1 MHAVMRILAAFALS
15 TAAGAANAMAVGPVV
30 PVEAVDP
37 LDLSSLSF
45 EVDSFADNPV
55 ITGTSNGI
63 GYTFVAQGP
72 VYVPFS
78 TLNNTRTYNDLPG
91 SYDSIHAGASFTVT
105 FDQPVEKVLVALGN
119 DNATGDGP
127 DFGLLPDTS
136 NGITLQG
143 TKLSIGDIG
152 GALALLVFDTP
163 TTTLVHTADALN
175 DGWHLS
181 FFAYAP
187 APVPLPGAL
196 PLLAAGV
203 IGLGLRRRRA

>member
-1 MHAVMRILAAFALS
+1 MQAVMRILAAFALS
-15 TAAGAANAMAVGPVV
+15 TAAGAANAMAVA

-45 EVDSFADNPV
+45 EVDSFADNPI

-91 SYDSIHAGASFTVT
+91 SYDNIHAGASFTVT
-105 FDQPVEKVLVALGN
+105 FEQPVEKVLVALGN

-127 DFGLLPDTS
+127 DFGLPPDTG

-187 APVPLPGAL
+187 TPVPLPGAL
-196 PLLAAGV
+196 PLFVAG
-203 IGLGLRRRRA
+203 LCGLRRLRRQA

>member
-1 MHAVMRILAAFALS
+1 MPAFHHALVASALLLGTS
-15 TAAGAANAMAVGPVV
+15 VAHAMAV
-30 PVEAVDP
+30 DP
-37 LDLSSLSF
+37 IDTSALSF
-45 EVDSFADNPV
+45 EVDSFADNPT

-63 GYTFVAQGP
+63 GYTFVASNP

-78 TLNNTRTYNDLPG
+78 TLANARVYNDLPG
-91 SYDSIHAGASFTVT
+91 SYDSIHAGASFTIT
-105 FDQPVEKVLVALGN
+105 FDEPVAKLLVALGN

-127 DFGLLPDTS
+127 DFGLTPATIT
-136 NGITLQG
+136 GVTLQG
-143 TKLSIGDIG
+143 SRLSIGDIG

-163 TTTLVHTADALN
+163 TTTLVHTDDALN

-196 PLLAAGV
+196 PLLAAGLC
-203 IGLGLRRRRA
+203 GLGLRRARRAT

>member
-1 MHAVMRILAAFALS
+1 MQAVMRILAAFALS
-15 TAAGAANAMAVGPVV
+15 TAAVAAHAMAVA

-37 LDLSSLSF
+37 LDLSALSF
-45 EVDSFADNPV
+45 GVDSFADNPV
-55 ITGTSNGI
+55 IAGSSNGI
-63 GYTFVAQGP
+63 GYTFVAAGP
-72 VYVPFS
+72 VYVPYS

-105 FDQPVEKVLVALGN
+105 FDQPVEEVLVALGN

-127 DFGLLPDTS
+127 DFGLLPTTS

-196 PLLAAGV
+196 PLLAAGLA
-203 IGLGLRRRRA
+203 GLGLRRRRT